1 MRRGRWSRDQ
11 GARHEDVTDPPLLPG
26 AQGLP
31 HQCVRPLDV
40 AAGEACRGQQRLC
53 LHLGADQAFGLR
65 EQEALEQMA
74 ILSLFARYAEEFG
87 VDPRTSD

>member
-1 MRRGRWSRDQ
+1 M
-11 GARHEDVTDPPLLPG
+11 L
-26 AQGLP
+26 
-31 HQCVRPLDV
+31 VRNLRTHRLD
-40 AAGEACRGQQRLC
+40 ELS
-53 LHLGADQAFGLR
+53 